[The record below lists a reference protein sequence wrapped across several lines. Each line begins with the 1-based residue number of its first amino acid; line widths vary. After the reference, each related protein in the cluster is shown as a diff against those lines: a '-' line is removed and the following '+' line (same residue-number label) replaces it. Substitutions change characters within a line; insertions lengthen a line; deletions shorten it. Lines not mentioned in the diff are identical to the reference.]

1 MVTSLME
8 KDDLPFE
15 WIDISNPE
23 KQELR
28 EVAAKYHLHSALVE
42 DSLQPEHLPKYEEI
56 GDVRFLIL
64 RVYSSKADSQSD
76 TIQELT
82 DKIAIFI
89 GDGFIITI
97 HRRPI
102 DFIGDIRQ
110 RYVGT
115 RKCLSPYDVLQKVIL
130 SSFLTYERPLA
141 QLMNEIEKFEPM
153 LFLQKRM
160 PALLEDLYYIKRQ
173 AYVIN
178 KLLNLSRGIVDHLAE
193 KIQAPDLNNL
203 KDELLRQYTNSDHV
217 MDHSTTLLNTY
228 ISLTSQR
235 TNEVVRVLTVFSV
248 FFMPLTFIV
257 GIYGMNFKYMPEL
270 SWPFGYPLL
279 ILLMVVLT
287 VVIYAWFKRKG
298 WL

>member
-28 EVAAKYHLHSALVE
+28 EVAAKYYLHSALVE

-110 RYVGT
+110 RYVET

-153 LFLQKRM
+153 LFR
-160 PALLEDLYYIKRQ
+160 
-173 AYVIN
+173 
-178 KLLNLSRGIVDHLAE
+178 
-193 KIQAPDLNNL
+193 
-203 KDELLRQYTNSDHV
+203 
-217 MDHSTTLLNTY
+217 
-228 ISLTSQR
+228 
-235 TNEVVRVLTVFSV
+235 
-248 FFMPLTFIV
+248 
-257 GIYGMNFKYMPEL
+257 
-270 SWPFGYPLL
+270 
-279 ILLMVVLT
+279 
-287 VVIYAWFKRKG
+287 RKG
-298 WL
+298 CPPCWRICITLS